1 MAGQIHEIERIALAY
16 VKCVCG
22 WHFRLEELRGK
33 TDEDLALETGGRF
46 EKHKRNAKDK
56 W

>member
-1 MAGQIHEIERIALAY
+1 MAGQIHEIEKIALAY

-22 WHFRLEELRGK
+22 WSYRIEALRGK
-33 TDEDLALETGGRF
+33 TDEDLSIECGRSF
-46 EKHKRNAKDK
+46 EKHKKSAKDK